1 MLTLAVGLCGLL
13 LLRLWL
19 MGQHTPA
26 FASADNPTA
35 RCPWLLT
42 RLLTFLY
49 LPVFNLQLLLWPNWL
64 SFDWS
69 MDSIPRITS
78 FSDPRN
84 LLVVT
89 VYYSFYRG
97 GRIALTKI
105 VSRKDSAETEPQKSI
120 KAAGRLKNRTCSS
133 CKHQQIG
140 DHHSA
145 QCRANNNNN
154 HVSRCDCSKQ
164 QPLNNKPPQTREL
177 PRTKSETFLIC
188 VVFLVVPFLPA
199 TNALFYVGFV
209 VAERVLYLP
218 SVGYCFLVAL
228 GAHLVSKRSSRRL
241 VRLLFL
247 LLLVVFSGR
256 TIRRNRDWHDEE
268 SLYRSGI
275 PVNPP
280 KGDLN
285 EIPI

>member
-1 MLTLAVGLCGLL
+1 
-13 LLRLWL
+13 
-19 MGQHTPA
+19 MGQHTPT
-26 FASADNPTA
+26 FATADNPTA

-49 LPVFNLQLLLWPNWL
+49 LPVFNLQLLLWPQWL

-69 MDSIPRITS
+69 MDAIPRITS
-78 FSDPRN
+78 VSDPRI
-84 LLVVT
+84 LLVLT
-89 VYYSFYRG
+89 VYYSFYKG
-97 GRIALTKI
+97 GWIALTRI
-105 VSRKDSAETEPQKSI
+105 FSRKISAETEPQKSQ
-120 KAAGRLKNRTCSS
+120 KPFGKLKNRNCSS
-133 CKHQQIG
+133 CKHQLV
-140 DHHSA
+140 DLHSA
-145 QCRANNNNN
+145 LCRASNNNN
-154 HVSRCDCSKQ
+154 HVARCDCSKQ
-164 QPLNNKPPQTREL
+164 QQQQVYSKSPLIREL

-228 GAHLVSKRSSRRL
+228 GAHLISKRSSRRH

-247 LLLVVFSGR
+247 LLLVMFSGK

-280 KGDLN
+280 KGELRS
-285 EIPI
+285 